1 MNQFNVLA
9 LFEDKIALTIAI
21 KVSNSANPQKKTKE
35 APLSSTDRT
44 PLFHKG
50 DGRNVHVQ
58 TKGCMFVM

>member
-1 MNQFNVLA
+1 MCITVCF
-9 LFEDKIALTIAI
+9 TII
-21 KVSNSANPQKKTKE
+21 PPQPENSKKTKE
-35 APLSSTDRT
+35 TPLSSTDKT